1 MHAIQHRYR
10 SNSKAVE
17 LENIYTGYFFE
28 EMAHFELLR
37 SWYTSAIS
45 KGLAEKLDK
54 IQEILEQSDSKISGI
69 LNDTTNIKKSVDE
82 VNSSITK
89 NTQIVQGVAK
99 IFNDALLHSALAII
113 GTGIVFL
120 IAIFLGVKLETIY
133 FLGIPLCLLI
143 SDLLVHS
150 FGERRNA
157 NRHFY
162 EHKKVGLLHKVFSF
176 LMVPILQTIIAST
189 IIFVVSEIFL
199 EDRNGNFFFWI
210 IALFSGSLSIQ
221 IIRKLKNS
229 KSKYQ

>member
-1 MHAIQHRYR
+1 MQAIQHHYR

-54 IQEILEQSDSKISGI
+54 IQEILEQSDSKISDI
-69 LNDTTNIKKSVDE
+69 LNDTTDIKKSVDE

-89 NTQIVQGVAK
+89 SSQIVQGIAK

-120 IAIFLGVKLETIY
+120 IAILLGVKLETIY
-133 FLGIPLCLLI
+133 LLGIPLCLLI
-143 SDLLVHS
+143 SDLLVHA
-150 FGERRNA
+150 FVERSNA
-157 NRHFY
+157 NRRFF
-162 EHKKVGLLHKVFSF
+162 EHAKVRLLQEVFSF
-176 LMVPILQTIIAST
+176 LLVPILQTILAST
-189 IIFVVSEIFL
+189 IIFVVSEIFS
-199 EDRNGNFFFWI
+199 EDRNGNFVFWI
-210 IALFSGSLSIQ
+210 IALFSGSFLIQ
-221 IIRKLKNS
+221 IIRKLKMS
-229 KSKYQ
+229 KSKYR